1 MKTLLLSALASL
13 ACLTGMAQ
21 GAGDYVY
28 SAAHR
33 LKITTGENLVS
44 NGDFADGLNGWTT
57 DGSHALSPDTFQIV
71 SDGPD
76 GSQCLYVAMKDN
88 GPGTGSSLLR
98 KIPVRAGNT
107 YYISYS
113 VKADEEVTTTVTDN
127 YNGKNYQ
134 NVFFNT
140 DGSTNAETAIAK
152 TQNYSVDWDTISY
165 SVTAPS
171 NGYIV
176 FHFYGPYTGTRFD
189 NFRVLEAV
197 EVADDRLVNAAIARL
212 QAYIDNP
219 LFPNGHETMN
229 EVIAELNAL
238 LATDDNEAVTELLAT
253 VENEVI
259 PAYLD
264 LNTVNVS
271 QYLLAPDFDALATT
285 SALKSGTG
293 TTYGNAWTVTG
304 LRWKVAGAD
313 DTFTTN
319 HISRSIPGGYSL
331 DEGRLYQT
339 TTLLPAGKY
348 MFTMKANALR
358 YKDKNETVMDNYDI
372 RGMKIY
378 VNGDSTECFPIDT
391 ARVTTYEVYADVRE
405 GEPVTVGFYMPAGVA
420 NVVNLDFTQLRAIG
434 TTQEAIEA
442 YVGKRQLDNAK
453 ATLKVSIDS
462 ATVYTH
468 SADYIYDK
476 DSLTVDIAAA
486 QAVYDAS
493 QDADEVTAQTDSLNG
508 AIRTFLKHNNIYRTL
523 VAAIAN
529 AEGKLADDSYTT
541 GRDALEAALA
551 TAKSHLA
558 TLPGTDRT
566 ADDAA
571 SLAQTE
577 ALNQAVSDFIVAN
590 STSGQDEV
598 FSFAQWADI
607 AEPVYPTQLSTE
619 GITTS
624 GGATLYPETAT
635 FVGNNI
641 GNRFAFLNTNCK
653 REATGNG
660 LEVNCTSKNA
670 TAMAITNLV
679 AGDQVTVDWA
689 MGNAKHS
696 VYISSGNATYVNA
709 NGETVSLTLKG
720 SKAKTASH
728 KLNNDNTDG
737 VAGQTRTVL
746 TMTADGT
753 LDFFLG
759 SSNSTLR
766 IGFVGIKHADPT
778 GISSVS
784 SGDAEAESS
793 DESVYSLG
801 GQRVASG
808 VAALRNLPKGI
819 YIYKGRKIAV
829 K

>member
-1 MKTLLLSALASL
+1 MKTLLLTALASL

-28 SAAHR
+28 SGAHR
-33 LKITTGENLVS
+33 LKIITGENLVS
-44 NGDFADGLNGWTT
+44 NADFTNGTTDWTT
-57 DGSHALSPDTFQIV
+57 DGVHALSADTFQIV
-71 SDGPD
+71 NDGPD
-76 GSQCLYVAMKDN
+76 GSPCLYVALKDN
-88 GPGTGSSLLR
+88 GPGMGSALMR

-113 VKADEEVTTTVTDN
+113 VKADEDVATTVTDGPN
-127 YNGKNYQ
+127 AKNYQ
-134 NVFFNT
+134 NVLFSA
-140 DGSTNAETAIAK
+140 DGSISGATAIGKA
-152 TQNYSVDWDTISY
+152 QNYSTSWSTVSY
-165 SVTAPS
+165 SIMAPD

-176 FHFYGPYTGTRFD
+176 FYFYAPYVGTRFD
-189 NFRVLEAV
+189 DFRVLEAT
-197 EVADDRLVNAAIARL
+197 EVADDREVNAVIARL

-229 EVIAELNAL
+229 EVIKELKGL
-238 LATDDNEAVTELLAT
+238 LATDDKDAMTEMLAS
-253 VENEVI
+253 VESEVI

-264 LNTVNVS
+264 ENTVNVS
-271 QYLLAPDFDALATT
+271 QYLKAPDFDELATT

-293 TTYGNAWTVTG
+293 TTYGNAWTVTST
-304 LRWKVAGAD
+304 RWKVAGPDA
-313 DTFTTN
+313 TFSTN

-348 MFTMKANALR
+348 MFSMKANALR
-358 YKDKNETVMDNYDI
+358 YKDKNETVLDNYDI
-372 RGMKIY
+372 RGMKIFI
-378 VNGDSTECFPIDT
+378 NGDSTECFPIDT
-391 ARVTTYEVYADVRE
+391 ARVSTYEVYADVKE
-405 GEPVTVGFYMPAGVA
+405 GEPMTVGFYMPGGVA

-434 TTQEAIEA
+434 TTQEAIESHVA
-442 YVGKRQLDNAK
+442 QRQLENAK

-493 QDADEVTAQTDSLNG
+493 QDADEVTAQTDSLNN
-508 AIRTFLKHNNIYRTL
+508 AIRVFIKHNNIYRTL

-529 AEGKLADDSYTT
+529 AEDKLADDSYTT
-541 GRDALEAALA
+541 GRDALSAALA
-551 TAKSHLA
+551 AAKKHLA
-558 TLPGTDRT
+558 TLPGTDRA

-577 ALNQAVSDFIVAN
+577 ALNNAVSDFIAAN
-590 STSGQDEV
+590 STAGQDEV
-598 FSFAQWADI
+598 FAFSQWADVT
-607 AEPVYPTQLSTE
+607 EPVYPSKLSTDA
-619 GITTS
+619 ITTS

-641 GNRFAFLNTNCK
+641 GNRFAFLDKNCK
-653 REATGNG
+653 REATSNG
-660 LEVNCTSKNA
+660 LEVTCSSKNA
-670 TAMAITNLV
+670 TVMAITNLV

-696 VYISSGNATYVNA
+696 VYIASGNATYVNA
-709 NGETVSLTLKG
+709 NGETVSLTLIG
-720 SKAKTASH
+720 SKAKTNSH
-728 KLNNDNTDG
+728 KLNADNTDG

-778 GISSVS
+778 GI
-784 SGDAEAESS
+784 DAVNNSETTAQS
-793 DESVYSLG
+793 DDAVYNLG
-801 GQRVASG
+801 GQRVANGS
-808 VAALRNLPKGI
+808 AALRTLPKGI

-829 K
+829 R